1 MDLGL
6 KDRVVVVAGGDDAD
20 RRACVTLLATE
31 GAIVMES
38 DTLAGGA
45 DAVARALSEHG
56 RVEGVAAFL
65 PDVAGRNVIDAEIEA
80 LYESWS
86 AVEAVAAAFRA
97 AVPSMSDIG
106 WGRLVSVT
114 TGAVKWLDDGID
126 ELGVMAGLGVL
137 GLHKAAVADIAQF
150 GIATNAVLRG
160 ADCASDEIA
169 ATVAFLLSNDAEY
182 LQGVT
187 ISLDGAISPAVY

>member
-6 KDRVVVVAGGDDAD
+6 RDRVVVVAGGDGAD
-20 RRACVTLLATE
+20 RQACVALLTAE
-31 GAIVMES
+31 GAVVVES
-38 DTLAGGA
+38 DTLAGGG
-45 DAVARALSEHG
+45 DAVARALAEHG
-56 RVEGVAAFL
+56 RVEGVAAYL
-65 PDVAGRNVIDAEIEA
+65 PNIAGRNVIDAEIEA

-97 AVPSMSDIG
+97 AVPSMIDTG

-114 TGAVKWLDDGID
+114 TGAVKWLDDDID

-137 GLHKAAVADIAQF
+137 GMHKAAVADIAQF

-160 ADCASDEIA
+160 ADSTSDEIA
-169 ATVAFLLSNDAEY
+169 ATVAFLLSDDAEY